1 MSPRDSAPLAG
12 PLIPLELQPD
22 PAGLANGVTASIGKK
37 YLMGWTGLFWCFFLF
52 MHLVGNLATV
62 FDKTGEALNAYA
74 ALLAGLGKA
83 LWLAEAGL
91 VVLLLAHLILGILVT
106 LDNWAARPQDYAVH
120 KGKGGKTLAS
130 STMIWTGLFVLIFA
144 VTHLLNIK
152 FAAHDEVMLAGASV
166 PDIHGRTMAILE
178 NPFYVVFYILA
189 VCLLGLHVSH
199 GIQSAFRT
207 IGIHGRRITPPI
219 EKFSVVFGVL
229 VAVGYGA
236 MPLWAILSKGGAS

>member
-12 PLIPLELQPD
+12 PLVPLELQPD
-22 PAGLANGVTASIGKK
+22 PAGLCNGVSASIGKK

-62 FDKTGEALNAYA
+62 FDKSGEALNAYA
-74 ALLAGLGKA
+74 ALLASLGKG

-91 VVLLLAHLILGILVT
+91 VVLFLVHMILGILVT
-106 LDNWAARPQDYAVH
+106 LDNRAARPQDYAVR
-120 KGKGGKTLAS
+120 KGKGGQTLAS
-130 STMIWTGLFVLIFA
+130 GTMIWTGLFVLIFL

-152 FAAHDEVMLAGASV
+152 FAAHETVMLGGKAV
-166 PDIHGRTMAILE
+166 PDIHGQTMAILQ
-178 NPFYVVFYILA
+178 NGFYVAFYIVA

-207 IGIHGRRITPPI
+207 IGVHGRRITPPI
-219 EKFSVVFGVL
+219 EKLSVAFGVL
-229 VAVGYGA
+229 VAVGYGV
-236 MPLWAILSKGGAS
+236 MPLWAILSEGGAS